1 MNFPSISD
9 FTSFFE
15 TDLKPKLQQVEA
27 VRKKIIL
34 NNSILITVMTV
45 GFVIETVTWML
56 IGILVIAIF
65 FFWYTKHYRIPFQ
78 YLEQLHE
85 KIIIS
90 NVSKFIFSG
99 FEFDAD
105 RYVKLKDMQ
114 EGLLITGIPKQYG
127 GKNFISC
134 SAGSMQIQI
143 SEVKSFSQNQDD
155 HKRKERI
162 HFNGTAAIAKFPV
175 RTSETIILSSESNL
189 HDTMQDILPQ
199 NIKQEAGNSVFANY
213 TDADNY
219 QSILSPSALLLL
231 KNFADAGNAKFLI
244 TIIPSGI
251 FAGVERPHADMI
263 KSELFKSVLQSKS
276 AEEYFKQ
283 TLFFA
288 EFFQLVEKKQLEWAE

>member
-1 MNFPSISD
+1 MNFPTLSD

-56 IGILVIAIF
+56 IGILVIAVF

-90 NVSKFIFSG
+90 NVSGFIFSR

-114 EGLLITGIPKQYG
+114 DGLLITGIPKQYG

-134 SAGSMQIQI
+134 YAGSMQIQI
-143 SEVKSFSQNQDD
+143 SEVKSYSQNQNG
-155 HKRKERI
+155 HKHKERI

-175 RTSETIILSSESNL
+175 RTNETIILSSESIL
-189 HDTMQDILPQ
+189 LDTMQDILPQ
-199 NIKQEAGNSVFANY
+199 NIKQEAGNNVFASY
-213 TDADNY
+213 TDAENY

-231 KNFADAGNAKFLI
+231 KNFADAGNTKFLI
-244 TIIPSGI
+244 IITPSGI
-251 FAGVERPHADMI
+251 YAGVERPHADMI
-263 KSELFKSVLQSKS
+263 KTELFKSVLQSKS

-288 EFFQLVEKKQLEWAE
+288 EFFQSVEKKQLEWAE